1 MIQEY
6 CVVLSIAYLN
16 QESLCSH
23 YLVVC
28 HLKTIPINFIFV
40 VTFKMSAPWDMVR
53 WAIQDL
59 WSIYKK
65 IYKIQIS
72 YIMIRITRLSYCLY
86 MNI

>member
-40 VTFKMSAPWDMVR
+40 VTFKMSAP
-53 WAIQDL
+53 
-59 WSIYKK
+59 
-65 IYKIQIS
+65 
-72 YIMIRITRLSYCLY
+72 
-86 MNI
+86 

>member
-28 HLKTIPINFIFV
+28 HLKTSYKFYFCGD
-40 VTFKMSAPWDMVR
+40 F
-53 WAIQDL
+53 QDVCTMRHGTV
-59 WSIYKK
+59 
-65 IYKIQIS
+65 S
-72 YIMIRITRLSYCLY
+72 YTRPVEHLQED
-86 MNI
+86 I